1 MDIRRFWAIL
11 AEQTSSQRRLNGDRT
26 RAIRKVLRQL
36 RIRERA
42 LLDLQRSVAD
52 DEQREEISG
61 KLSVLRAQREKGVSA
76 LREFRAE
83 RLALSRRRALRAAS
97 DASQKL
103 SVISPFP
110 ERQP

>member
-1 MDIRRFWAIL
+1 MDIRRFWVAL
-11 AEQTSSQRRLNGDRT
+11 AKRTSSRRRIYADRI
-26 RAIRKVLRQL
+26 RAVRKVLKQL

-61 KLSVLRAQREKGVSA
+61 KLSVLHAQRAKGVSV

-83 RLALSRRRALRAAS
+83 RRGASQRRAPEARSKATRTS
-97 DASQKL
+97 STR
-103 SVISPFP
+103 SPFP
-110 ERQP
+110 ERDP